1 MNTEQTIKLIVLCTC
16 EIINTE
22 TEPQVLRKYCEGE
35 GMKEKNRIWVI
46 FAIII
51 AVLLIGYWILSSPRI
66 EKDVNQQSK
75 EVIEDLTID

>member
-1 MNTEQTIKLIVLCTC
+1 
-16 EIINTE
+16 
-22 TEPQVLRKYCEGE
+22 
-35 GMKEKNRIWVI
+35 MKEKNRIWVI

-51 AVLLIGYWILSSPRI
+51 AVLLIGYLILSSPRI

>member
-1 MNTEQTIKLIVLCTC
+1 
-16 EIINTE
+16 
-22 TEPQVLRKYCEGE
+22 
-35 GMKEKNRIWVI
+35 MKEKNRIWVI
-46 FAIII
+46 FAIIM

>member
-1 MNTEQTIKLIVLCTC
+1 
-16 EIINTE
+16 
-22 TEPQVLRKYCEGE
+22 
-35 GMKEKNRIWVI
+35 MKEKNRIWVI

-75 EVIEDLTID
+75 EVIEDLTIDSRSVSAA

>member
-16 EIINTE
+16 EIIKTDVYE
-22 TEPQVLRKYCEGE
+22 R
-35 GMKEKNRIWVI
+35 EKQNMGY
-46 FAIII
+46 FCHYYSCI
-51 AVLLIGYWILSSPRI
+51 ALIGYWILSSPRI

>member
-1 MNTEQTIKLIVLCTC
+1 
-16 EIINTE
+16 
-22 TEPQVLRKYCEGE
+22 
-35 GMKEKNRIWVI
+35 MKETNRIWVI

>member
-1 MNTEQTIKLIVLCTC
+1 
-16 EIINTE
+16 
-22 TEPQVLRKYCEGE
+22 
-35 GMKEKNRIWVI
+35 MKEKNRIWVI